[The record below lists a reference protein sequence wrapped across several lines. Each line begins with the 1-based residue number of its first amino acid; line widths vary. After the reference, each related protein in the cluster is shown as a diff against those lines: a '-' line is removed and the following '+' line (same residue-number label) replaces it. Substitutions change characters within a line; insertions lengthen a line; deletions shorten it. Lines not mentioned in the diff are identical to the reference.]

1 MEEKQYL
8 MLPGPT
14 PVPPNVLREMAKP
27 MINHRGP
34 EFKELFAGLTEG
46 LKEVFRTKNDVIIFP
61 SAGTGGM
68 EAAVVNFIS
77 PGEKVV
83 VVSIGNFGD
92 RFAKICEIFG
102 AVVEKIDFPWGT
114 AADPDLLADVIK
126 KDTNKEIKAVF
137 VTHNETSTGVTNDL
151 PKLRK
156 ALGDHPALFIVDSVS
171 GLGAMELETD
181 AWNLDVVVA
190 GSQKSF
196 MIPPG
201 LSIISV
207 NERAW
212 EAAEKCTNARF
223 YWDILVARKYAENG
237 QTPYTPA
244 IPQLNALAE
253 SLKLIES
260 EGLPQV
266 IARHRLLR
274 DMVRA
279 GVSALGLELL
289 AADAVSS
296 SAVTAVLAPSGIE
309 ADTIRSTLRERFKVV
324 VAGVRIS

>member
-126 KDTNKEIKAVF
+126 NDT
-137 VTHNETSTGVTNDL
+137 
-151 PKLRK
+151 
-156 ALGDHPALFIVDSVS
+156 
-171 GLGAMELETD
+171 
-181 AWNLDVVVA
+181 
-190 GSQKSF
+190 
-196 MIPPG
+196 
-201 LSIISV
+201 
-207 NERAW
+207 
-212 EAAEKCTNARF
+212 
-223 YWDILVARKYAENG
+223 
-237 QTPYTPA
+237 
-244 IPQLNALAE
+244 
-253 SLKLIES
+253 
-260 EGLPQV
+260 
-266 IARHRLLR
+266 HRTR
-274 DMVRA
+274 Q
-279 GVSALGLELL
+279 
-289 AADAVSS
+289 
-296 SAVTAVLAPSGIE
+296 
-309 ADTIRSTLRERFKVV
+309 
-324 VAGVRIS
+324 